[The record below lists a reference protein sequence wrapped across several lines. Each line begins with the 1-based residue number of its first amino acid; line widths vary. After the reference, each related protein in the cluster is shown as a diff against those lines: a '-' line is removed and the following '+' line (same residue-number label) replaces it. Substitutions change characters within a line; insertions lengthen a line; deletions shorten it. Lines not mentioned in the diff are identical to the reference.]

1 MKNIYNLI
9 TYPIL
14 LFLSN
19 LLFRL
24 NNRLNIW
31 DNKLNGGV
39 VSKLFDYS
47 RTDSADY
54 FKEFMSEIMIFDN
67 RKDFWDYSISK
78 TRDQGIVLE
87 FGVYKGNSINYMSKK
102 LNNTNFFGFDS
113 FEGLQE
119 DWKGNY
125 MRKGY
130 FNVYGKLPKV
140 NKNVKL
146 FKGWFKNTLP
156 VFLKSNED
164 EIKFIHI
171 DCDTYESTKEIFNIL
186 GGKLKGGTVI
196 IFDDFQGFPGW
207 RKGEF
212 KAFHEFILSQ
222 NLKYK
227 YLSITNHQCS
237 LTLI

>member
-164 EIKFIHI
+164 ERMKNNEENQQNNHI
-171 DCDTYESTKEIFNIL
+171 DDNCRLREAVFRQCQL
-186 GGKLKGGTVI
+186 GIAVQNSLNHAFRKLFTQLAGEN
-196 IFDDFQGFPGW
+196 DD
-207 RKGEF
+207 
-212 KAFHEFILSQ
+212 
-222 NLKYK
+222 
-227 YLSITNHQCS
+227 S
-237 LTLI
+237 LAHLVCHPLNYGNTS